1 MEKSSRNIL
10 LNILWPAEKEN
21 RFGMTWD
28 SVNYDR
34 LFILGWIV
42 PFIPSVLPHSPSQ
55 TFILFIS
62 LLFLAAVCQNT
73 LSSTLFHPHCS
84 LSLTHSGHY
93 VKRCGPLDGRQ
104 CNQLIKSC
112 FDHQHQHG
120 EPQRLLCDL
129 VESRWPSQWPMSC
142 DLDRCLSIRLFKGW
156 PEPCYEFLQN
166 TGSTPWAFSITS
178 AAIMPIHISVWYLIF

>member
-10 LNILWPAEKEN
+10 LNILWPAEKED

-42 PFIPSVLPHSPSQ
+42 QFIPSVLPHSPSQ

-112 FDHQHQHG
+112 FDHQHQSVSAWRAP
-120 EPQRLLCDL
+120 EA
-129 VESRWPSQWPMSC
+129 VVW
-142 DLDRCLSIRLFKGW
+142 FGW
-156 PEPCYEFLQN
+156 VPVTLAMTHVMWLGQVSLHQTVQGLAWTMLWIPAKHRFNTLGFLN
-166 TGSTPWAFSITS
+166 N
-178 AAIMPIHISVWYLIF
+178 